1 MGRGWSKENYKD
13 ILGRKYVDKSI
24 LKYGT
29 VIPLKLTNIFLIIY
43 QKIKFYWENQNI

>member
-29 VIPLKLTNIFLIIY
+29 VIPLKINKYFLDNISEN
-43 QKIKFYWENQNI
+43 KILLGDQNI